1 MKALFALLAL
11 LGAVLGAGQARAQ
24 ESPMRVTAY
33 QLERHRLAG
42 LTHVRVAGAP
52 DEPAEVPLEVTVDEA
67 GRVAAAGPV
76 RPSYALYP
84 GPPPRPWQDEAQAQ
98 VRSWRF
104 RPFVRDGRPVA
115 VRGYVHLRVLPPAAV
130 LARRVAFPEFPR
142 EQVRI
147 TLRRH
152 GCYGVCAAY
161 DVTISGDGRVRFNGV
176 SDTLLD
182 GVREYE
188 IPVERVERLI
198 ERFREAD
205 FWSLDSHY
213 QAMMTDSP
221 TYELTFAAGGRS
233 KTVTD
238 YVGHLAG
245 MPDAVRELEYAVDE
259 AAETSRWI
267 HGSESTLDA
276 LAAAGFDFRSEEAAH
291 LVIASIGV
299 APDSLPLGLIERG
312 APLDASPPPC
322 HGCRESSV
330 REAALA
336 AAILHG
342 RPALFDRLA
351 SDAAIRA
358 MVDEERDTHL
368 LAAAYVHSPHM
379 VERLL
384 AGGARIGATSFGAG
398 TVLHRALDEPW
409 ELAPDADQPALV
421 RLLLARGV
429 DVNARDG
436 IGWTALQQ
444 AYDNGAEIVR
454 MLLAAGADV
463 NAGAVGGH
471 PLLYLTRDEEVALIA
486 LEAGAD
492 RTLRDMEGR
501 ALPEMARR
509 YGWSRVLAL
518 LGHPLSPPSPSPA
531 AATF

>member
-1 MKALFALLAL
+1 MKALFASLAL
-11 LGAVLGAGQARAQ
+11 LGAVLGTGQARAQ
-24 ESPMRVTAY
+24 ESPMWVTGH
-33 QLERHRLAG
+33 QLEQHRLAG
-42 LTHVRVAGAP
+42 LRHIRVAGAA
-52 DEPAEVPLEVTVDEA
+52 DESAQVALEVTVDEA

-76 RPSYALYP
+76 SPSYALYP
-84 GPPPRPWQDEAQAQ
+84 GPPPQPWQSEAEAQ

-104 RPFVRDGRPVA
+104 RPFLRGGRAVA
-115 VRGYVHLRVLPPAAV
+115 VRSYVHLRVLPPATV
-130 LARRVAFPEFPR
+130 PPRRVAFPEVAR
-142 EQVRI
+142 EQVTI

-152 GCYGVCAAY
+152 GCYGVCAIY
-161 DVTISGDGRVRFNGV
+161 DVTIRGDGRVRFNGIGE
-176 SDTLLD
+176 TLLD
-182 GVREYE
+182 GIREYS
-188 IPVERVERLI
+188 IPVERVDRLI
-198 ERFREAD
+198 DRFRAAD

-213 QAMMTDSP
+213 QAMVTDSP
-221 TYELTFAAGGRS
+221 TYELTFAAGPLS

-245 MPDAVRELEYAVDE
+245 MPDAVRELEDAVDE
-259 AAETSRWI
+259 AADTSRWI
-267 HGSESTLDA
+267 HGNEATLDA
-276 LAAAGFDFRSEEAAH
+276 LAAAGFDFRSEQAAH
-291 LVIASIGV
+291 LLIASIGV
-299 APDSLPLGLIERG
+299 APDSLPLGLIDRG

-322 HGCRESSV
+322 HGCWESSV

-342 RPALFDRLA
+342 RPAVFDRLY
-351 SDAAIRA
+351 SDAAIRTMA
-358 MVDEERDTHL
+358 DEQRDGHL
-368 LAAAYVHSPHM
+368 LAAAYVHSPHI
-379 VERLL
+379 VGRLL
-384 AGGARIGATSFGAG
+384 AGGARIGARSYGAG

-429 DVNARDG
+429 DVSATDG

-463 NAGAVGGH
+463 NAGAAGGH

-492 RTLRDMEGR
+492 RTLRDMDGR
-501 ALPEMARR
+501 TLPEIARR

-518 LGHPLSPPSPSPA
+518 LDDRPPRA
-531 AATF
+531 AVRR